1 MKVAIQG
8 VKASFHDVAA
18 HKFFPVSPF
27 ETVECSSFHSL
38 FTALNDKRAD
48 YAVMAIENAIAGSI
62 LPNYTLMEK
71 FKVKIIGEV
80 FLKIELCLLGLPG
93 EKLEDIRFVQ
103 SHPMALLQCQDYLH
117 SLKDIKI
124 LEHPD
129 TAESAK
135 EIKEKNLHHYASIA
149 SSLAAKTYG
158 MNILA
163 ANIETNKMNS
173 TRFLVLVRE
182 EDYVP
187 APNANKASLSFETE
201 HAPGSLARIINIF
214 QDHYINMNKIQSLP
228 VLGRPF
234 HYSFHVDVEWS
245 DRDNFE
251 RAMKDIEGRAVN
263 LINLGEYAAGRGSYE
278 A

>member
-18 HKFFPVSPF
+18 HKFFPESPF
-27 ETVECSSFHSL
+27 TTVECPSFHAL
-38 FTALNDKRAD
+38 FKALDDKRAD

-62 LPNYTLMEK
+62 LPNYALMEK
-71 FKVKIIGEV
+71 FRFKIIGEV

-103 SHPMALLQCQDYLH
+103 SHPMALLQCQDFLH
-117 SLKDIKI
+117 SLPNVKI
-124 LEHPD
+124 IEHPD

-149 SSLAAKTYG
+149 SFLAAKTYG
-158 MNILA
+158 MNVIA
-163 ANIETNKMNS
+163 SNIETNKANS

-187 APNANKASLSFETE
+187 APNASKASLRFETE

-234 HYSFHVDVEWS
+234 HYSFHVDIEWS
-245 DRDNFE
+245 NRENFE
-251 RAMKDIEGRAVN
+251 KAMKDLSLRSVN
-263 LINLGEYAAGRGSYE
+263 LINFGEYVAGERVPL
-278 A
+278 